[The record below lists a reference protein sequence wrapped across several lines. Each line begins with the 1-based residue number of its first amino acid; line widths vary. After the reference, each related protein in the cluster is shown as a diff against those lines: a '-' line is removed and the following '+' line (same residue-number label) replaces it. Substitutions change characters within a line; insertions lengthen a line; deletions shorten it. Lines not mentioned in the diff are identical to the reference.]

1 MLTWQRCADVH
12 RRACTATLVL
22 ADELYATES
31 PAPQSVDEHG
41 NPTGVREWYRHDVI
55 ARRASELQDAA
66 YRHAHIAERAHEREL
81 QARERVELLV
91 LEDLAGFDSKGR
103 W

>member
-22 ADELYATES
+22 ADELYSRE
-31 PAPQSVDEHG
+31 PPPVGVDEDG
-41 NPTGVREWYRHDVI
+41 NPKHGAAWYRHDVI

-66 YRHAHIAERAHEREL
+66 YTHAHIAERAHEREL
-81 QARERVELLV
+81 EARERVELLV
-91 LEDLAGFDSKGR
+91 LEDLAGYDARGR